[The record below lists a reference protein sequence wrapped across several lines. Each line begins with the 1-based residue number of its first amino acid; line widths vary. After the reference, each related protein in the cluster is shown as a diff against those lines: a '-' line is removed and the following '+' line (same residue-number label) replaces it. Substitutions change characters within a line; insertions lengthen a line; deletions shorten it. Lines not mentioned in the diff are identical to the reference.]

1 MKNGGGKGM
10 ETVDLEG
17 IPCQVV
23 RRSGRRVRIAFLSG
37 RLQMVLPRN
46 LDPMAIIDRHRKW
59 ILEKH
64 EWFQR
69 QRLLAEQ
76 LELVQRS
83 NEQFLGLVRELSWR
97 YAGVLGTRP
106 SGIGFR
112 RMKSKWGSC
121 SSLGKISLNT
131 WLQVLPDELVA
142 FVVFHELAHLQVH
155 NHGPEFKVLVRSEF
169 PHHRDLDRQLKL
181 YSLKIL

>member
-1 MKNGGGKGM
+1 LKNGAGRDV

-23 RRSGRRVRIAFLSG
+23 RRNSRRVRIAFLSG

-46 LDPMAIIDRHRKW
+46 LDPRPIIDRHKKW

-64 EWFQR
+64 EWFQQ

-76 LELVQRS
+76 LELIHRS
-83 NEQFLGLVRELSWR
+83 NEEFLDLVRELSER
-97 YAGVLGTRP
+97 YAGVLAARP
-106 SGIGFR
+106 AGIGFR

-121 SSLGKISLNT
+121 TSLGKISLNT
-131 WLQVLPDELVA
+131 WLQVLPAELVA
-142 FVVFHELAHLQVH
+142 FVVFHELAHLRVH
-155 NHGPEFKVLVRSEF
+155 NHGPEFKALVRGEF
-169 PHHRDLDRQLKL
+169 PHYRDLDKKLKL

>member
-1 MKNGGGKGM
+1 M

-17 IPCQVV
+17 ITCQVL
-23 RRSGRRVRIAFLSG
+23 RRNGRRVRLAFRQG
-37 RLQMVLPRN
+37 RLSVVLPRH
-46 LDPMAIIDRHRKW
+46 LDPRPIIDRHRDW

-69 QRLLAEQ
+69 QRLLADRQ
-76 LELVQRS
+76 ELVRRS
-83 NEQFLGLVRELSWR
+83 NEEFVALVRDYCAR
-97 YAGVLGTRP
+97 YGGVLGVKP
-106 SGIGFR
+106 AGIGFR
-112 RMKSKWGSC
+112 RMRSKWGSC
-121 SSLGKISLNT
+121 SPKGKVNLNT

-142 FVVFHELAHLQVH
+142 FIVHHELAHLRVR
-155 NHGPEFKVLVRSEF
+155 NHGPEFKALVRSEF